1 MMEITIHDVGHG
13 ACTVVSCPN
22 GARYMIDCGRKAD
35 RSWTP
40 SRAYAGQFVDRL
52 IIQNLDEDHVEDLPE
67 VLKNVRIQS
76 IYSNPNVD
84 ASALLAMKPDGMRAG
99 VNAAWHHLHT
109 YGPGHAGP
117 IPNAGDVVAVSHFCS
132 YPVPFKDTNNLSVV
146 TFFGWRGFG
155 ILFGG
160 DLEEAGWKELL
171 ARPSF
176 KQLLPFVRVFVAS
189 HHGRLNGTH
198 DGLFDAM
205 HPDIAV
211 ISDDRIQYST
221 QNTTTWY
228 QRRVKGIPVEGTY
241 GLLGPERRWVYTTRS
256 DGSLKIKV
264 SSSGF
269 YTIFVGQEDVAPGQG
284 GIAEALAALGR

>member
-13 ACTVVSCPN
+13 ACSVVTCPN

-40 SRAYAGQFVDRL
+40 SYAYAGQSIDRL

-67 VLKNVRIQS
+67 VLKKVRIQS

-84 ASALLAMKPDGMRAG
+84 AFALLAMKPDGMRAG
-99 VNAAWHHLHT
+99 VQAAWHHLHNH
-109 YGPGHAGP
+109 GPGHAGP
-117 IPNAGDVVAVSHFCS
+117 IPNAGHVFAESHFCS

-146 TFFGWRGFG
+146 TFFGWRNFF

-171 ARPSF
+171 ARSSF
-176 KQLLPFVRVFVAS
+176 RQLLPYVRVFVAS

-221 QNTTTWY
+221 QNTTAWY
-228 QRRVKGIPVEGTY
+228 QRRMKGIPVEGSF
-241 GLLGPERRWVYTTRS
+241 GLLGPGRRWVYTTRN
-256 DGSLKIKV
+256 DGTLRITV
-264 SSSGF
+264 GPSGF
-269 YTIFVGQEDVAPGQG
+269 YTVATGQKEFAPRQRG
-284 GIAEALAALGR
+284 LADTFTDMMR